1 MPQSL
6 ALSDLVVPYIVRAQD
21 LGANHAILSVLRVET
36 FETAADA
43 LGAVVRGRAGF
54 QGRLTIDPA
63 ARRLDFVNDETD
75 PPFDPDRRTPVFDIR
90 ETHIDFE
97 LFVPRAS
104 SAIIAAGVA
113 GIGAPGFAPSQAVLD
128 VWDAPPVDPGLSDF
142 PGSGFTLDLI
152 LVAPTLR
159 PPFLQ
164 PAKATPE
171 GGLLPDA
178 SKQEVAITLPRLRFR
193 LSHGN
198 GPNDR
203 LRFELVSAGVAGL
216 DDPGD
221 IGVAELVSMDPPY
234 AFIGKRGDRSIG
246 IGFRKAVLDLSDGTT
261 PPDIAEKFGF
271 GDDWAGLFL
280 PEVRFYVAPEGAR
293 DLAFAAGVRDLLI
306 GFGEH
311 AGISGDFDVAL
322 INQGSG
328 AVKLS
333 ARFFDEANRAYGI
346 ERRGEGRADATLP
359 PLTRMVVDVEGGRAP
374 YTAQLRVDGGA
385 PQAGQVFTINL
396 TGPDP
401 VELRIDVTDSTAG
414 TPITAQLTITARRRS
429 PQAQLPVPRGAA
441 AAAQP
446 VTLSVADGADPRIV
460 LVRQT
465 ETDATIA
472 VDPSDSAVRWSVD
485 PGAETPAQP
494 VLTVPVAAGQTRMVQ
509 ARIPAVSA
517 PGEVDV
523 FFYFDEP
530 DQSRIRPSN
539 EEEDLGSYAATGDN
553 AWTTKAR
560 SRLAADGREPGGQPP
575 LVAHDALFRSVVPP
589 LSALTIRGE
598 ASFENDTGK
607 RDYNY
612 RLARRRAIAAREL
625 LSDAFADR
633 NFAYTVDPEPPN
645 PADYPGLAAWSANW
659 QTHGAPGDRDWWKAT
674 VVLPPGLSR
683 PQRQSQ
689 GTLNRPAVPPPPV
702 ITERDPPPPSRPR
715 APDWFR
721 SARLKVRIVR
731 DKLVALEM
739 EGEFDF
745 QTATEEK
752 LAATGQ
758 LGGNPPPD
766 TRTLQNGAPL
776 GPGNPADGITKFRML
791 MQGDDATGRVSAL
804 LSVGADPADRD
815 GLFAWGWLPGE
826 TPDPNKNFGRTLLGS
841 YLSFWP
847 LLASL
852 PSGNSGRVEDVALTG
867 AALALPGVVAALPW
881 FRVERVILYGAEY
894 LQKTRDDQLEA
905 YLLFDIQADWSAAI
919 PSEANP
925 IIRIER
931 DKPLSVRYK
940 AIGLRL
946 SNRQDDGAT
955 AAQFSL
961 RPVFDA
967 SRGFTIDVAKG
978 GGLKVADPLGRILRV
993 AGARLSRTNP
1003 LTFEVDIALGADLGV
1018 VAIDRASFR
1027 AYLEDP
1033 PRFELTAL
1041 AARVDIPGA
1050 LIGSGYLEIKPA
1062 EIAGQID
1069 LTIRPVGLRVSGAL
1083 GIAQVEGD
1091 AGRKATSVY
1100 VGLELLLPVG
1110 IPLGSSGLGIFGFRG
1125 LFGMHYERNPALGQG
1140 SAAPA
1145 LEWLK
1150 ASQGKPQL
1158 LVAPDGVTRLWTP
1171 KLDQWAFG
1179 LGIQLGTMEGGFLL
1193 NLDGTLILELPGP
1206 RLLIVM
1212 NARFLQPL
1220 PSIDSMGQGGIL
1232 AVIEITPDHLLIG
1245 ILASYEIERL
1255 IRIVVPVEAFFDF
1268 GDVSKWHLYIGR
1280 RPDPELGG
1288 PPIEVDVLGIVKG
1301 TGYLVVKGD
1310 GLVPYKGLPAVDGFA
1325 IGVGAGASF
1334 TWGSTDIGLY
1344 LRVGG
1349 GFDAVVG
1356 FDPFLLGGTFEV
1368 SGELRLFIVSIGAHA
1383 KLDVLVRESGGSV
1396 KTRIKGEV
1404 CGEVDFFF
1412 FSVEGCV
1419 TIEIGSGDDKPDVPK
1434 LVHKMAL
1441 KARSP
1446 ALALGTATDRPVDG
1460 SLGDAREGDSQ
1471 PGDLPVVP
1479 IDSIPVLAM
1488 VLPAASD
1495 GASFLGTP
1503 VGNAP
1508 SLPPGGFAPR
1518 GSEKYAYKITS
1529 IALERVGQAGAPVIG
1544 SGTPATW
1551 WTTASATEPSNA
1563 AQLALLTWEPDPATK
1578 ALEKNDVR
1586 KEQIDRR
1593 WGTVCDDAAPPA
1605 GVLWTFRFERLG
1617 PSATGWRLA
1626 GIAWP
1631 DPPGSR
1637 RSVPPET
1644 DLRVTE
1650 RWRSGDP
1657 QLDAARGIIPAMVVA
1672 GSVPC
1677 RRAEAKPEELAALL
1691 RVGGV
1696 GPVLPD
1702 AVGGPAGLRL
1712 APDDPVLPRLIRADG
1727 KRPFRVAL
1735 RLAEKAA
1742 AEPEAATPIGVG
1754 ALLARLRNGQPIGRV
1769 ETEALLAAG
1778 QPGAAGAEPG
1788 QFPCRAKV
1796 LASPRFDDGR
1806 AVALGDPARRE
1817 EIERRLKEL
1826 GLDHGP
1832 LGEVVVLHTGAAA
1845 GLRVLLFVQRTDIE
1859 ARRVVLRALDGAGA
1873 ELGRTVA
1880 TAADIVPP
1888 RALPPRWLDATGP
1901 WSEDVAD
1908 ALGFLLFNSLLARR
1922 YVPVLLELKG
1932 DEAMDRAEIG
1942 LLNRPPVTG
1951 QETLDAFTPFYV
1963 AVIEETSFAEVAR
1976 QDWDE
1981 EEIKRDRETLTSFLG
1996 PDSTDNALLH
2006 PGSVYKVTVAWNGD
2020 RESDGKTGSGS
2031 QSFWFR
2037 TDSQA
2042 PAKLDPWVLTTW
2054 PGDREAQVFGGEP
2067 VRVVFNTHDVD
2078 RLFGAYG
2085 RELRLRLSAA
2095 SAKPPVPPPGLSHP
2109 LVIGAA
2115 VGTLVPAGAL
2125 VLSPFE
2131 SLLEEAVK
2139 GRCIPVDESRSRQS
2153 TVVVPIPLDPYTDYI
2168 LDIVSVP
2175 VGAPPSEAGLRVFRR
2190 HFSTGGHRKLG
2201 DFAAGL
2207 TGVLVR
2213 HQAIAPGTLPGALAP
2228 FAGRQPQGAEMDEAL
2243 RTIGLEALPA
2253 PAAPAITVLWEQV
2266 GAGTPQ
2272 PVAVLVD
2279 ADEPLWRSRR
2289 HPEEV
2294 ADPDGLP
2301 GTKRW
2306 RLTDTEW
2313 LRLEQ
2318 GAGGD
2323 VTLGAAGILR
2333 APGGQRALVVLAAA
2347 GQRGRRLRLDLVRRA
2362 FPEPF
2367 LQLPEERYT
2376 ILDQRL
2382 DRAPWKE

>member
-6 ALSDLVVPYIVRAQD
+6 ALSDLVVPYVLRAED
-21 LGANHAILSVLRVET
+21 LGANHAILSVLRVES
-36 FETAADA
+36 FESAADS
-43 LGAVVRGRAGF
+43 LGTVIRGRASF
-54 QGRLTIDPA
+54 QGSLRIDPA
-63 ARRLDFVNDETD
+63 AGRLDFQNDETD
-75 PPFDPDRRTPVFDIR
+75 PPFDPDRRSPVFDIR

-104 SAIIAAGVA
+104 SAIIAAGVGLVGA
-113 GIGAPGFAPSQAVLD
+113 GGFAPSQAVLD
-128 VWDAPPVDPGLSDF
+128 EWDAPPVDVGLSDF

-171 GGLLPDA
+171 GGLLPDTT
-178 SKQEVAITLPRLRFR
+178 KQEVAITLPRLRFR

-198 GPNDR
+198 LANDR

-246 IGFRKAVLDLSDGTT
+246 IGFRKAVLDLSDGST
-261 PPDIAEKFGF
+261 PPEIAEKFGF

-280 PEVRFYVAPEGAR
+280 PELRFYVAPEGAR

-311 AGISGDFDVAL
+311 AGLSGDFDVAL

-346 ERRGEGRADATLP
+346 ERRGETRAEATLP
-359 PLTRMVVDVEGGRAP
+359 QNTRMVVDVEGGRAP
-374 YTAQLRVDGGA
+374 FTAQLRIDGGA
-385 PQAGQVFTINL
+385 PQAGQAFAINL
-396 TGPDP
+396 NSAAP
-401 VELRIDVTDSTAG
+401 VELRIDITDSTAG
-414 TPITAQLTITARRRS
+414 TPITAQLTITARRKS
-429 PQAQLPVPRGAA
+429 PQAQLPVPRGEAGA
-441 AAAQP
+441 TLP
-446 VTLSVADGADPRIV
+446 VTLSVADGSDPRIV

-465 ETDATIA
+465 ETDATLA
-472 VDPSDSAVRWSVD
+472 VDPSDAAVRWVVD
-485 PGAETPAQP
+485 AEAETPAQP
-494 VLTVPVAAGQTRMVQ
+494 VFTVPVAGGQTRTVQ
-509 ARIPAVSA
+509 ARIPPVNA
-517 PGEVDV
+517 PDQVE
-523 FFYFDEP
+523 FYFYFDEP
-530 DQSRIRPSN
+530 NQSRIRASN
-539 EEEDLGSYAATGDN
+539 EEADLGSYAATGDN

-560 SRLAADGREPGGQPP
+560 SELAADGREPGGQSP
-575 LVAHDALFRSVVPP
+575 LAAHDSLFRTVVPP
-589 LSALTIRGE
+589 LSPITILGE
-598 ASFENDTGK
+598 ASFEGDVGK
-607 RDYNY
+607 LDYNY
-612 RLARRRAIAAREL
+612 RLARRRAIAARKL
-625 LSDAFADR
+625 LGDAFADR
-633 NFAYTVDPEPPN
+633 NFGFTIDPEPAN
-645 PADYPGLAAWSANW
+645 PAQYPALAAWSMKW
-659 QTHGAPGDRDWWKAT
+659 QGHATERPKWWQAT
-674 VVLPPGLSR
+674 VKLPPNLSR
-683 PQRQSQ
+683 PQRQGQ
-689 GTLNRPAVPPPPV
+689 GTLNRPTLPPPPV

-752 LAATGQ
+752 LAATGE
-758 LGGNPPPD
+758 LGANAPPD
-766 TRTLQNGAPL
+766 TRTLQNGTPV
-776 GPGNPADGITKFRML
+776 GPNNPADGITKFRML

-804 LSVGADPADRD
+804 LSVGADPADKD

-826 TPDPNKNFGRTLLGS
+826 TPDPNKNVGRTLLGS

-847 LLASL
+847 LLASI
-852 PSGNSGRVEDVALTG
+852 PGGNSGRVEDVALTG

-905 YLLFDIQADWSAAI
+905 YLLFDVQADWSAAI
-919 PSEANP
+919 PSEASP

-955 AAQFSL
+955 APQFSL

-967 SRGFTIDVAKG
+967 SRGFTIDIAKG

-1027 AYLEDP
+1027 AYLENP

-1062 EIAGQID
+1062 EIAGQLD
-1069 LTIRPVGLRVSGAL
+1069 LTIRPVGLRVSGAV
-1083 GIAQVEGD
+1083 GIAQVEGEG
-1091 AGRKATSVY
+1091 GRQATGVF

-1110 IPLGSSGLGIFGFRG
+1110 IPLGASGLGIFGFRG
-1125 LFGMHYERNPALGQG
+1125 LFGMHYERNPAFGQG

-1150 ASQGKPQL
+1150 KSEGKPHL

-1232 AVIEITPDHLLIG
+1232 AVIEITPDHMLIG
-1245 ILASYEIERL
+1245 ILASYEIPRL
-1255 IRIVVPVEAFFDF
+1255 IKIVIPVEAFFDF
-1268 GDVSKWHLYIGR
+1268 GDTSKWHLYIGR
-1280 RPDPELGG
+1280 RPDPEIGG
-1288 PPIEVDVLGIVKG
+1288 PPIEVDVLGLVKG
-1301 TGYLVVKGD
+1301 TGYLVIKGD
-1310 GLVPYKGLPAVDGFA
+1310 GLVPYKGLPAVNGFA

-1334 TWGSTDIGLY
+1334 TWGNTDIGLY

-1349 GFDAVVG
+1349 GFDAVIG

-1368 SGELRLFIVSIGAHA
+1368 SGELRLFIISIGAHA
-1383 KLDVLVRESGGSV
+1383 KLDVLVREKPGGLA
-1396 KTRIKGEV
+1396 TRIRGEV

-1419 TIEIGSGDDKPDVPK
+1419 TVEIGSGDDKPDVPK
-1434 LVHKMAL
+1434 LARKLAL

-1460 SLGDAREGDSQ
+1460 NLGDAKEGDSQ

-1479 IDSIPVLAM
+1479 IDSIPVLAL

-1495 GASFLGTP
+1495 GADFLGTP
-1503 VGNAP
+1503 IPDAP
-1508 SLPPGGFAPR
+1508 SLPAGGFAPR
-1518 GSEKYAYKITS
+1518 GSENYAYKITEVTL
-1529 IALERVGQAGAPVIG
+1529 ARVGQGGSPVIG
-1544 SGTPATW
+1544 AGTPATW
-1551 WTTASATEPSNA
+1551 WTMASATDASNA
-1563 AQLALLTWEPDPATK
+1563 AQLALLTWEPDAATK
-1578 ALEKNDVR
+1578 ALEKNDIR

-1605 GVLWTFRFERLG
+1605 EVLWTFRHERLG
-1617 PSATGWRLA
+1617 PSATGWLLA

-1631 DPPGSR
+1631 DPAGTR
-1637 RSVPPET
+1637 RSTPPET

-1650 RWRSGDP
+1650 RWRSGDA

-1672 GSVPC
+1672 AAVPC
-1677 RRAEAKPEELAALL
+1677 RRAEAKPEELNRLI
-1691 RVGGV
+1691 RVGGL
-1696 GPVLPD
+1696 GPVDPD

-1712 APDDPVLPRLIRADG
+1712 SPGDPVLPRLIRADG
-1727 KRPFRVAL
+1727 KKPFRVTL
-1735 RLAEKAA
+1735 RLAEKAVM
-1742 AEPEAATPIGVG
+1742 PEAVPPIGVG
-1754 ALLARLRNGQPIGRV
+1754 ALLTRLRTGQAIGRA

-1778 QPGAAGAEPG
+1778 MATGPAMEVLAQS
-1788 QFPCRAKV
+1788 PCRGKV

-1806 AVALGDPARRE
+1806 PVALGDLSRRA
-1817 EIERRLKEL
+1817 EIARRLKEL
-1826 GLDHGP
+1826 GLSHGP
-1832 LGEVVVLHTGAAA
+1832 LDEVVVLNTGAAA
-1845 GLRVLLFVQRTDIE
+1845 ELTVLLFVQRRDIE
-1859 ARRVVLRALDGAGA
+1859 LKRMILRSLDADGA
-1873 ELGRTVA
+1873 ELDRVA
-1880 TAADIVPP
+1880 ASAADI
-1888 RALPPRWLDATGP
+1888 LPPSSLPARWTDTTGP

-1908 ALGFLLFNSLLARR
+1908 ALGFLAFTPALSRR
-1922 YVPVLLELKG
+1922 YVPVLLRLKG
-1932 DEAMDRAEIG
+1932 SEKMDRAELG
-1942 LLNRPPVTG
+1942 LLHQDPSP
-1951 QETLDAFTPFYV
+1951 EKIDALTPYYLAVV
-1963 AVIEETSFAEVAR
+1963 AATSFADIAR

-1981 EEIKRDRETLTSFLG
+1981 EEIKRDRQTLESFLG

-2006 PGSVYKVTVAWNGD
+2006 PDSTYRLTVSWNGT
-2020 RESDGKTGSGS
+2020 READGKSGSGT

-2037 TDSQA
+2037 TDNTA
-2042 PAKLDPWVLTTW
+2042 PDKLDPWVLTTW
-2054 PGDREAQVFGGEP
+2054 PGDRETQVFGGENL
-2067 VRVVFNTHDVD
+2067 RVVFNTHDVD

-2095 SAKPPVPPPGLSHP
+2095 SMKPPVPPPGLSHP
-2109 LVIGAA
+2109 LVIGTAT
-2115 VGTLVPAGAL
+2115 GTLLPAGAL

-2131 SLLEEAVK
+2131 SLLEESVK
-2139 GRCIPVDESRSRQS
+2139 GRCIPIDENRSRQS
-2153 TVVVPIPLDPYTDYI
+2153 TVIVPIPLDPYTDYI
-2168 LDIVSVP
+2168 LDIVS
-2175 VGAPPSEAGLRVFRR
+2175 APIGSPLTEPGQRVFRR
-2190 HFSTGGHRKLG
+2190 HFSTGGYRKLG
-2201 DFAAGL
+2201 DFAAAL
-2207 TGVLVR
+2207 MGVRVG
-2213 HQAIAPGTLPGALAP
+2213 HQPVAPGTLGPALAP
-2228 FAGRQPQGAEMDEAL
+2228 FAGRQPQGAELDTLL
-2243 RTIGLEALPA
+2243 RAIGLEALPA
-2253 PAAPAITVLWEQV
+2253 PSAPAISVLWEQ
-2266 GAGTPQ
+2266 AGPTPQ

-2279 ADEPLWRSRR
+2279 ADEPLWRSRA

-2294 ADPDGLP
+2294 PDPDGLP

-2306 RLTDTEW
+2306 RMTDQEW
-2313 LRLEQ
+2313 LRIEP

-2323 VTLGAAGILR
+2323 AALAPAGMLR
-2333 APGGQRALVVLAAA
+2333 APGSQRALVLLAA

-2367 LQLPEERYT
+2367 LQLPEERQT
-2376 ILDQRL
+2376 VIDLRL
-2382 DRAPWKE
+2382 DRAPWEE

>member
-6 ALSDLVVPYIVRAQD
+6 ALADLVVPYIVRAQD
-21 LGANHAILSVLRVET
+21 LGANHAILSVLRVES

-43 LGAVVRGRAGF
+43 LGTVIRGRASF
-54 QGRLTIDPA
+54 QGRLSIDPA
-63 ARRLDFVNDETD
+63 AGRLDFVNDETD
-75 PPFDPDRRTPVFDIR
+75 PPFDPDRRSPVFDIR
-90 ETHIDFE
+90 ETRIDFE

-104 SAIIAAGVA
+104 SAIIAAGV
-113 GIGAPGFAPSQAVLD
+113 GTIGAPGFAPSQAVLD
-128 VWDAPPVDPGLSDF
+128 VWDAPPVDVGLSDF

-159 PPFLQ
+159 PPFLH

-171 GGLLPDA
+171 GGLVPDPA
-178 SKQEVAITLPRLRFR
+178 KQEVAITLPRLRFR

-198 GPNDR
+198 AAGDR

-234 AFIGKRGDRSIG
+234 AFIGRRGDRSIG

-261 PPDIAEKFGF
+261 PPEVAEKFGF
-271 GDDWAGLFL
+271 GEDWAGLFL

-328 AVKLS
+328 AVTLS

-346 ERRGEGRADATLP
+346 ERRGAGRADATLP
-359 PLTRMVVDVEGGRAP
+359 PTTRMVVDVEGGRAP
-374 YTAQLRVDGGA
+374 YTAQLRIDGGA
-385 PQAGQVFTINL
+385 PQAGQAFAINL
-396 TGPDP
+396 AGADP

-414 TPITAQLTITARRRS
+414 TPITATLIITARRRS
-429 PQAQLPVPRGAA
+429 PQAQLPVPRGETAPTL
-441 AAAQP
+441 P
-446 VTLSVADGADPRIV
+446 VTLTVADGADPRIV
-460 LVRQT
+460 KVRET
-465 ETDATIA
+465 EADVTIA
-472 VDPSDSAVRWSVD
+472 VDPADGAVRWSID
-485 PGAETPAQP
+485 GGAETPAQP
-494 VLTVPVAAGQTRMVQ
+494 VLTVPVGAGATRMVQ

-517 PGEVDV
+517 PTAVDLY
-523 FFYFDEP
+523 FYFDEP

-553 AWTTKAR
+553 AWTTRAR
-560 SRLAADGREPGGQPP
+560 SRLAADGREPGGRSP
-575 LVAHDALFRSVVPP
+575 LAEHETLFRSVVPP
-589 LSALTIRGE
+589 LSALLVRGE

-612 RLARRRAIAAREL
+612 RLARRRAIAARKL
-625 LSDAFADR
+625 LRDAFAER
-633 NFAYTVDPEPPN
+633 NFAWSIDPEPAN
-645 PADYPGLAAWSANW
+645 PSSYPALGAWTATW

-674 VVLPPGLSR
+674 VVLPPGLNR

-689 GTLNRPAVPPPPV
+689 GTLNRPVAPPPPV
-702 ITERDPPPPSRPR
+702 ITERDPPPPARPR

-731 DKLVALEM
+731 DKLVALEL

-826 TPDPNKNFGRTLLGS
+826 TPDPNKNLGRTLLGS

-847 LLASL
+847 LLASM
-852 PSGNSGRVEDVALTG
+852 PGGNSGRVEDVALTG
-867 AALALPGVVAALPW
+867 AALAIPGVVAALPW

-905 YLLFDIQADWSAAI
+905 YLLFDMQADWSAAI
-919 PSEANP
+919 PNEANP

-967 SRGFTIDVAKG
+967 ARGFTIDIAKG

-1027 AYLEDP
+1027 AYLEEP

-1062 EIAGQID
+1062 EIAGQVD
-1069 LTIRPVGLRVSGAL
+1069 LTIRPLGLRVAAAL
-1083 GIAQVEGD
+1083 GIAQVEEGP
-1091 AGRKATSVY
+1091 RKATGVY

-1110 IPLGSSGLGIFGFRG
+1110 IPLGASGLGIFGFRG

-1140 SAAPA
+1140 SAVPA

-1150 ASQGKPQL
+1150 ASQGKPHL
-1158 LVAPDGVTRLWTP
+1158 LAAPDGTRLWTP

-1193 NLDGTLILELPGP
+1193 NLGGTLILELPGP

-1220 PSIDSMGQGGIL
+1220 PGLETAATGGIL

-1245 ILASYEIERL
+1245 ILASYEIPRL
-1255 IRIVVPVEAFFDF
+1255 LKVVIPIEAFFDF
-1268 GDVSKWHLYIGR
+1268 GDTRKWHLYIGR
-1280 RPDPELGG
+1280 RPDPEIGG
-1288 PPIEVDVLGIVKG
+1288 PPIEVDVLGLVKG
-1301 TGYLVVKGD
+1301 TGYLVIKGD

-1325 IGVGAGASF
+1325 IGVGAAASF

-1349 GFDAVVG
+1349 GFDAVIG

-1368 SGELRLFIVSIGAHA
+1368 SGELRLFIISIGAHA
-1383 KLDVLVRESGGSV
+1383 KLDVLVREKQGGLA
-1396 KTRIKGEV
+1396 TRIKGEV

-1412 FSVEGCV
+1412 FSVKGCV
-1419 TIEIGSGDDKPDVPK
+1419 SVEIGSGDDKPPIPP
-1434 LVHKMAL
+1434 LVDKMAL

-1446 ALALGTATDRPVDG
+1446 ALALGTATDQPVDG
-1460 SLGDAREGDSQ
+1460 SLGDAKEGDSQ
-1471 PGDLPVVP
+1471 PGGLPVVP
-1479 IDSIPVLAM
+1479 IDSIPVLAL

-1495 GASFLGTP
+1495 GADFLGTAIP
-1503 VGNAP
+1503 NAP
-1508 SLPPGGFAPR
+1508 SLPAGGFAPR
-1518 GSEKYAYKITS
+1518 GSESYAYKVTGVT
-1529 IALERVGQAGAPVIG
+1529 LERVGQAGSPVIG

-1551 WTTASATEPSNA
+1551 WTTSATTEPSNA

-1578 ALEKNDVR
+1578 ALEKNDIR

-1593 WGTVCDDAAPPA
+1593 WGTVCDEAAPPA
-1605 GVLWTFRFERLG
+1605 SVLWTFRFERLG
-1617 PSATGWRLA
+1617 PSAAGWRLA

-1631 DPPGSR
+1631 DPPGAR
-1637 RSVPPET
+1637 RSAPPET

-1650 RWRSGDP
+1650 RWRSGDA

-1672 GSVPC
+1672 GPVPC
-1677 RRAEAKPEELAALL
+1677 RAAKEKPEAMAGLL
-1691 RVGGV
+1691 RVGGL
-1696 GPVLPD
+1696 GPVVPGE
-1702 AVGGPAGLRL
+1702 VGGRAGLML
-1712 APDDPVLPRLIRADG
+1712 APDDPVLPRLIRAEG

-1735 RLAEKAA
+1735 RLAEKAV
-1742 AEPEAATPIGVG
+1742 EADPPPAIGVG
-1754 ALLARLRNGQPIGRV
+1754 ALLAKLKAGQPIGRA

-1778 QPGAAGAEPG
+1778 QPAASSTEPG

-1806 AVALGDPARRE
+1806 PVVLGDLSRRE
-1817 EIERRLKEL
+1817 EIQRRLKEL
-1826 GLDHGP
+1826 GVTHGP
-1832 LGEVVVLHTGAAA
+1832 LDEVVVLHTGAAA
-1845 GLRVLLFVQRTDIE
+1845 ELSVLLFVQRKDIE
-1859 ARRVVLRALDGAGA
+1859 LKRVVLRALDADGA
-1873 ELGRTVA
+1873 ELGRVAA

-1888 RALPPRWLDATGP
+1888 RALPPRWVDAAGP

-1908 ALGFLLFNSLLARR
+1908 ALGFLAFNTTLQRR
-1922 YVPVLLELKG
+1922 YVPVLLRLKG
-1932 DEAMDRAEIG
+1932 AEKMDRAEIG
-1942 LLNRPPVTG
+1942 LVHAAPAAT
-1951 QETLDAFTPFYV
+1951 QTIDAHTPFYL
-1963 AVIEETSFAEVAR
+1963 AVIEHTAFAEIAR

-1981 EEIKRDRETLTSFLG
+1981 EQITRERETLTSFLG
-1996 PDSTDNALLH
+1996 PDSTQNALLH
-2006 PGSVYKVTVAWNGD
+2006 PDSVYRVTVAWEGK
-2020 RESDGKTGSGS
+2020 REKDGKTGADS

-2037 TDSQA
+2037 TDNEA
-2042 PAKLDPWVLTTW
+2042 PGSLAPWVLTTW
-2054 PGDREAQVFGGEP
+2054 PGDREAQVFGGENL
-2067 VRVVFNTHDVD
+2067 RVVFNTHDVD
-2078 RLFGAYG
+2078 RLFAAYG

-2095 SAKPPVPPPGLSHP
+2095 SAQPPKPPPGVSHP
-2109 LVIGAA
+2109 LVIDAA
-2115 VGTLVPAGAL
+2115 AGTLLPAGAL

-2131 SLLEEAVK
+2131 SMLEEAVK
-2139 GRCIPVDESRSRQS
+2139 GRCIPVDETRSRQS
-2153 TVVVPIPLDPYTDYI
+2153 TVIVPIPLDPYTDYI
-2168 LDIVSVP
+2168 LDILSVP
-2175 VGAPPSEAGLRVFRR
+2175 TGAPANAAGTRVFRR
-2190 HFSTGGHRKLG
+2190 HFSTGGHRTLG

-2207 TGVLVR
+2207 MGVKIG
-2213 HQAIAPGTLPGALAP
+2213 HAPIGPGTLAAALAP

-2243 RTIGLEALPA
+2243 RTLGLEALPA
-2253 PAAPAITVLWEQV
+2253 PSTPAITVLWEQV
-2266 GAGTPQ
+2266 GGGTPQ
-2272 PVAVLVD
+2272 PLAVLVD
-2279 ADEPLWRSRR
+2279 ADEPLWRSRA
-2289 HPEEV
+2289 HPAEV

-2306 RLTDTEW
+2306 RLQDSEW

-2318 GAGGD
+2318 GAGGNA
-2323 VTLGAAGILR
+2323 VLGPAGILR
-2333 APGGQRALVVLAAA
+2333 APGSQRALVVLAA
-2347 GQRGRRLRLDLVRRA
+2347 GQRGRRLRLELARPA
-2362 FPEPF
+2362 FPEPY
-2367 LQLPEERYT
+2367 LQLPEERHRV
-2376 ILDQRL
+2376 LDQLL
-2382 DRAPWKE
+2382 DRAPWEE

>member
-6 ALSDLVVPYIVRAQD
+6 ALSDLVVPYVVRAQD
-21 LGANHAILSVLRVET
+21 LGANHAILSVLRVES
-36 FETAADA
+36 FETAADP
-43 LGAVVRGRAGF
+43 LGTVIRGRASF
-54 QGRLTIDPA
+54 QGRLSIDLA
-63 ARRLDFVNDETD
+63 AGRLDFANDETD
-75 PPFDPDRRTPVFDIR
+75 PPFDPDRRSPVFDIR
-90 ETHIDFE
+90 ETRIEFE
-97 LFVPRAS
+97 LFVQRAS
-104 SAIIAAGVA
+104 SAIIAAGV
-113 GIGAPGFAPSQAVLD
+113 GTIGAPGFAAPQAVLD
-128 VWDAPPVDPGLSDF
+128 TWDAPPVDVGLSDF
-142 PGSGFTLDLI
+142 PGSGFRLDLI

-159 PPFLQ
+159 PPFLH

-171 GGLLPDA
+171 GGLVPDPA
-178 SKQEVAITLPRLRFR
+178 KQGVAITLPRLRFR

-198 GPNDR
+198 ATGDR

-234 AFIGKRGDRSIG
+234 AFIGRRGDRSIG

-261 PPDIAEKFGF
+261 PPEVAQKLGF
-271 GDDWAGLFL
+271 GEDWAGLFL

-346 ERRGEGRADATLP
+346 ERRGEDRADVTLP
-359 PLTRMVVDVEGGRAP
+359 QATRMVVDVEGGRAP
-374 YTAQLRVDGGA
+374 YTAQLRIDGGA
-385 PQAGQVFTINL
+385 PQAGQVFAINL
-396 TGPDP
+396 SGAAP

-414 TPITAQLTITARRRS
+414 TPITATLTITARRRS
-429 PQAQLPVPRGAA
+429 PQAQLPVPRGESAA
-441 AAAQP
+441 TLP
-446 VTLSVADGADPRIV
+446 VTLTVADSADPRIV
-460 LVRQT
+460 KVRET
-465 ETDATIA
+465 EADVTIA
-472 VDPSDSAVRWSVD
+472 VDPSDAVVRWSVD
-485 PGAETPAQP
+485 GGAETPAQP
-494 VLTVPVAAGQTRMVQ
+494 ILTVPVATGATRMVQ

-517 PGEVDV
+517 PGAVDLY
-523 FFYFDEP
+523 FYFDEP

-553 AWTTKAR
+553 AWTTRAR
-560 SRLAADGREPGGQPP
+560 SRLAADGREPGGRSP
-575 LVAHDALFRSVVPP
+575 LAEHETLFHSVVPP
-589 LSALTIRGE
+589 LSALLVRGE
-598 ASFENDTGK
+598 ASFENDSGK

-612 RLARRRAIAAREL
+612 RLARRRAIAARKL
-625 LSDAFADR
+625 LRDAFAER
-633 NFAYTVDPEPPN
+633 NFAWSIDPEPAN
-645 PADYPGLAAWSANW
+645 PADYPSLGAWTATW

-674 VVLPPGLSR
+674 VVLPAGLNR

-689 GTLNRPAVPPPPV
+689 GTLNRPAAPPPPV
-702 ITERDPPPPSRPR
+702 ITPRDPPPPARPR

-731 DKLVALEM
+731 DKLVALEL

-766 TRTLQNGAPL
+766 TRTLQNGTPL

-826 TPDPNKNFGRTLLGS
+826 TPDPNKNIGRTLLGS

-847 LLASL
+847 LLASM
-852 PSGNSGRVEDVALTG
+852 PGGNSGRVEDVALTG
-867 AALALPGVVAALPW
+867 AALAIPGVVAALPW

-905 YLLFDIQADWSAAI
+905 YLLFDVQADWSAAI
-919 PSEANP
+919 PSEASP

-946 SNRQDDGAT
+946 SNREDDGAT

-967 SRGFTIDVAKG
+967 ARGFTIDIAKG

-1027 AYLEDP
+1027 AFLEEP

-1062 EIAGQID
+1062 EIAGQVD
-1069 LTIRPVGLRVSGAL
+1069 LTIRPLGLRVAAAL
-1083 GIAQVEGD
+1083 GIAQVEEG
-1091 AGRKATSVY
+1091 ARKATGVY

-1110 IPLGSSGLGIFGFRG
+1110 IPLGASGLGIFGFRG

-1140 SAAPA
+1140 SAVPA

-1150 ASQGKPQL
+1150 ASQGKPHL
-1158 LVAPDGVTRLWTP
+1158 LAAPDGTRLWTP

-1193 NLDGTLILELPGP
+1193 NLGGTLILELPGP

-1220 PSIDSMGQGGIL
+1220 PGLETAAQGGIL
-1232 AVIEITPDHLLIG
+1232 AVIEITPDHMLIG
-1245 ILASYEIERL
+1245 ILASYEIPRL
-1255 IRIVVPVEAFFDF
+1255 LKIVIPIEAFFDF
-1268 GDVSKWHLYIGR
+1268 GDIRKWHLYIGR
-1280 RPDPELGG
+1280 RPDPEIGG

-1301 TGYLVVKGD
+1301 TGYLVIKGD
-1310 GLVPYKGLPAVDGFA
+1310 GLVPYKGLPAVSGFA

-1349 GFDAVVG
+1349 GFDAVIG

-1368 SGELRLFIVSIGAHA
+1368 SGELRLFIISIGAHA
-1383 KLDVLVRESGGSV
+1383 RLDVLVRETPGGLA
-1396 KTRIKGEV
+1396 TRIKGEV

-1419 TIEIGSGDDKPDVPK
+1419 SVEIGSGDDKPPIPS
-1434 LVHKMAL
+1434 LVDKMAL

-1446 ALALGTATDRPVDG
+1446 ALALGTGTDQPVDG
-1460 SLGDAREGDSQ
+1460 SLGDAKQGGSQ

-1479 IDSIPVLAM
+1479 IDSIPVLAL

-1495 GASFLGTP
+1495 GADFLGTAIP
-1503 VGNAP
+1503 NAP
-1508 SLPPGGFAPR
+1508 SLPAGGFAPR
-1518 GSEKYAYKITS
+1518 GSESYAYKVTGVS
-1529 IALERVGQAGAPVIG
+1529 LERVGQAGSPVIG

-1551 WTTASATEPSNA
+1551 WTTSATTEPSNA

-1578 ALEKNDVR
+1578 ALEKNDIR

-1605 GVLWTFRFERLG
+1605 SVLWTFRFERLG
-1617 PSATGWRLA
+1617 PSASGWRLA

-1637 RSVPPET
+1637 RSAPPET

-1650 RWRSGDP
+1650 RWRSGDA

-1672 GSVPC
+1672 GPVPC
-1677 RRAEAKPEELAALL
+1677 RVAKEKPEALAGLL
-1691 RVGGV
+1691 RVGGL
-1696 GPVLPD
+1696 GPVVPGE
-1702 AVGGPAGLRL
+1702 VGGPAGLML
-1712 APDDPVLPRLIRADG
+1712 APNDPVLPRLIRAEG

-1735 RLAEKAA
+1735 RLAEKAV
-1742 AEPEAATPIGVG
+1742 EPDASPAIGVG
-1754 ALLARLRNGQPIGRV
+1754 ALLGKLKAGQPIGRE

-1778 QPGAAGAEPG
+1778 QPAASTTEPS

-1806 AVALGDPARRE
+1806 PVVLGDPARRD
-1817 EIERRLKEL
+1817 EIARRLKEA
-1826 GLDHGP
+1826 GVTHGP
-1832 LGEVVVLHTGAAA
+1832 LDEVVVLHTGATAE
-1845 GLRVLLFVQRTDIE
+1845 LTVLLFVQRRDIE
-1859 ARRVVLRALDGAGA
+1859 LKRVVLRALAADGA
-1873 ELGRTVA
+1873 ELERVAATV
-1880 TAADIVPP
+1880 ADIVPP
-1888 RALPPRWLDATGP
+1888 RALPPRWVDAAGP

-1908 ALGFLLFNSLLARR
+1908 ALGFLAFNATLQRR
-1922 YVPVLLELKG
+1922 YVPVLLRLKG
-1932 DEAMDRAEIG
+1932 GEKMDRAEIG
-1942 LLNRPPVTG
+1942 LVHAAAPTT
-1951 QETLDAFTPFYV
+1951 EALDANTPFYL
-1963 AVIEETSFAEVAR
+1963 AVVEQTGFAEIAR

-1981 EEIKRDRETLTSFLG
+1981 EQIKRERETLTSFLG
-1996 PDSTDNALLH
+1996 PDSTHNALLH
-2006 PGSVYKVTVAWNGD
+2006 PDSTYKVTVAWEGR
-2020 RESDGKTGSGS
+2020 REKDGKTGAGS

-2037 TDSQA
+2037 TDNTA
-2042 PAKLDPWVLTTW
+2042 PTSLAPWVLTTW
-2054 PGDREAQVFGGEP
+2054 PGDREAQVFGGEKL
-2067 VRVVFNTHDVD
+2067 RIVFNTHDVD
-2078 RLFGAYG
+2078 RLFAAYG

-2095 SAKPPVPPPGLSHP
+2095 SAQPPKPPPGVSHP
-2109 LVIGAA
+2109 LVIDAA
-2115 VGTLVPAGAL
+2115 AGTLLPAGAL

-2139 GRCIPVDESRSRQS
+2139 GRCIPIDETRSRQS
-2153 TVVVPIPLDPYTDYI
+2153 TVIVPIPLDPYTDYI
-2168 LDIVSVP
+2168 LDIISVP
-2175 VGAPPSEAGLRVFRR
+2175 TGAPADATGLRVFRR
-2190 HFSTGGHRKLG
+2190 HFSTGGYRTLG

-2207 TGVLVR
+2207 MGVKLG
-2213 HQAIAPGTLPGALAP
+2213 HAAIGPGTLPASLAP

-2253 PAAPAITVLWEQV
+2253 PSAPGITVLWEQA
-2266 GAGTPQ
+2266 GGGTPQ
-2272 PVAVLVD
+2272 PLAVLVD
-2279 ADEPLWRSRR
+2279 ADEPLWRSRA
-2289 HPEEV
+2289 HPAEV
-2294 ADPDGLP
+2294 PDPDGLP

-2306 RLTDTEW
+2306 RLQDTEW

-2318 GAGGD
+2318 GGGGD
-2323 VTLGAAGILR
+2323 AVLGAAGILR
-2333 APGGQRALVVLAAA
+2333 APGSQRALVVLAA
-2347 GQRGRRLRLDLVRRA
+2347 GQRGRRLRLELVKPA
-2362 FPEPF
+2362 FPEPY
-2367 LQLPEERYT
+2367 LQLPEERHRV
-2376 ILDQRL
+2376 LDLLL
-2382 DRAPWKE
+2382 DRAPWEE